1 MGACQK
7 EFGHGYVFIAKPPIE
22 SGVSPFETIDTRHEA
37 AMNQIRRSVYLALA
51 AAGLA
56 LSATAFAAAPAP
68 APTGAYKIDASHSG
82 AFFEVGHLGGVSR
95 FMARFND
102 IAGELVVDVP
112 EKSKISVTI
121 KTDSIDSN
129 HEGLDKHLK
138 SPDFFNAV
146 QFPTMTFTST
156 GVKLD
161 ANGEGSIGGNL
172 TLRGVTKPVTFK
184 LKHVGAGKG
193 MKGEQRVGYVATG
206 TIKRTDFGMN
216 YGVPGAATDEVD
228 LHINIEGI
236 KQ

>member
-1 MGACQK
+1 MT
-7 EFGHGYVFIAKPPIE
+7 H
-22 SGVSPFETIDTRHEA
+22 T
-37 AMNQIRRSVYLALA
+37 IRRTVSLALA

-56 LSATAFAAAPAP
+56 LSAVSFAATPAP
-68 APTGAYKIDASHSG
+68 AGNYKIDAAHSG

-95 FMARFND
+95 FMGRFND
-102 IAGELVVDVP
+102 ISGDLVVDAP
-112 EKSKISVTI
+112 EKSKIAVTI

-156 GVKLD
+156 TVKLD
-161 ANGEGSIGGNL
+161 ANGAGTIAGNL
-172 TLRGVTKPVTFK
+172 TLRGVTKPVTLQ
-184 LKHVGAGKG
+184 LKQVGSGKG

-206 TIKRTDFGMN
+206 SIKRTDFGMS

-228 LHINIEGI
+228 LRINIEGV

>member
-1 MGACQK
+1 
-7 EFGHGYVFIAKPPIE
+7 
-22 SGVSPFETIDTRHEA
+22 
-37 AMNQIRRSVYLALA
+37 MNSIRRSVSVALA

-56 LSATAFAAAPAP
+56 LSAVSFAATSV
-68 APTGAYKIDASHSG
+68 PTGNYKVDAAHSG

-95 FMARFND
+95 FMGRFND
-102 IAGELVVDVP
+102 ITGDLVVDAP
-112 EKSKISVTI
+112 EKSKITVTI

-156 GVKLD
+156 AVKLD
-161 ANGEGSIGGNL
+161 GNGAGTIAGNL
-172 TLRGVTKPVTFK
+172 TLRGVTKPVTFQ
-184 LKHVGAGKG
+184 LKQVGAGKG
-193 MKGEQRVGYVATG
+193 MKGEQRVGYVASG
-206 TIKRTDFGMN
+206 TIKRTEFGMN

-228 LHINIEGI
+228 LRINIEGV